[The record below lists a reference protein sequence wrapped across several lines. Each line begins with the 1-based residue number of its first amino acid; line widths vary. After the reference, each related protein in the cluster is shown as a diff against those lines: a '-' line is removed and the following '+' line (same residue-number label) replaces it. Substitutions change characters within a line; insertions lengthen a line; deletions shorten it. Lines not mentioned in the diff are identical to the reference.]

1 MTTRHRHFGI
11 RAIRVA
17 LLTFALGISGTVLG
31 TAAASA
37 AVLHDQMDS
46 PGADGVFSQFGTG
59 APNVDV
65 EAADDFAVPAGQTW
79 TIQSVDV
86 TGVYDAGAGP
96 VSSVNVY
103 LYTDAGNL
111 PGLQAFAQKNI
122 APSNG
127 TPGPSFSAPVG
138 APPLAGGHT
147 YWLSFQANLNG
158 YPGAIWDWKNRA
170 VQSGN
175 PAAFRDTAGT
185 VLGGCT
191 AFKARSSPGCP
202 GFASQPDQLFRLN
215 GTTAA
220 TPTTKKRCKKGFKLK
235 TVKKKGKKRKKC
247 VKKRKKKR

>member
-1 MTTRHRHFGI
+1 MEMATKPRGI
-11 RAIRVA
+11 LAIAAAFAA
-17 LLTFALGISGTVLG
+17 LAAIGTS
-31 TAAASA
+31 TASA

-65 EAADDFAVPAGQTW
+65 EASDDFVVPAGQTW

-86 TGVYDAGAGP
+86 TGAYGGGSGP

-103 LYTDAGNL
+103 IYTDGGGV
-111 PGLQAFAQKNI
+111 PGLQAFARKDVT
-122 APSNG
+122 PTNG
-127 TPGPSFSAPVG
+127 TVGPSFSAAVD

-147 YWLSFQANLNG
+147 FWLSFQANLNA
-158 YPGAIWDWKNRA
+158 YPGQIWDWTNRT

-191 AFKARSSPGCP
+191 TFMVRSSPGCP
-202 GFASQPDQLFRLN
+202 GFASQPDQLFRLI
-215 GTTAA
+215 GTA
-220 TPTTKKRCKKGFKLK
+220 CQKGFKLK

-247 VKKRKKKR
+247 VRKKKKKKKKKK